1 MHLTIQDV
9 SSFTIPMAS
18 FIRLIRTLVRQ
29 HGVCIGFYKQ
39 KCQHLHK
46 QQDLHYKKKDNKQS
60 SEKIIRR
67 LFILYTTCEFI
78 YHFLRWYINKLQPS
92 KHRGK
97 HFTVLGALTIV
108 IALLNHLHAGTCC
121 IGDVRYWQ
129 SVVDGNS
136 YRRISEHIGVQVEVL
151 ILVRPA

>member
-97 HFTVLGALTIV
+97 HFHGSWRTHHCNSTAESSTRWCLLHWRCTIL
-108 IALLNHLHAGTCC
+108 A
-121 IGDVRYWQ
+121 VRC
-129 SVVDGNS
+129 
-136 YRRISEHIGVQVEVL
+136 
-151 ILVRPA
+151 